1 MCISAWRLIFGICV
15 HWSLPPSAW
24 TYFLR
29 VNFSL
34 SLALGVN
41 GQKCW
46 AWTIGWG
53 SNLWSSLLDKTL
65 WNWAKNKNTL
75 GTNHMDRISPRMQ
88 SWQSW
93 RWILKTFVVVLVVV
107 ETQPHRTDLWM
118 SIFAPPD
125 LFTSSTSTIFF
136 SIFWVIG
143 LGNHTYTIPKKRKK
157 QHLQQHI
164 SAPNTPPKKTQN
176 QQRTYLPTKT
186 KQPVSGKIPF
196 FFSYPFRRRWTEPF
210 GLPRWAAHG
219 FFASQRRC
227 WVHRRPSTHQRW
239 ETSNGEDV
247 SKLHVTWRAVTWQ
260 VGNWLVGWLVGWIGF
275 FFPASKNTIRGLGG
289 MDVFFFQRNTTGIII
304 CFLQ

>member
-125 LFTSSTSTIFF
+125 LFTSSPSTIFF

-196 FFSYPFRRRWTEPF
+196 FFRIRFADVEPNRLVCLDEQRMVFSLLKDAVEFIDDHRHIKGGKPRTVRTFPSY
-210 GLPRWAAHG
+210 
-219 FFASQRRC
+219 
-227 WVHRRPSTHQRW
+227 
-239 ETSNGEDV
+239 TS
-247 SKLHVTWRAVTWQ
+247 
-260 VGNWLVGWLVGWIGF
+260 
-275 FFPASKNTIRGLGG
+275 RG
-289 MDVFFFQRNTTGIII
+289 VP
-304 CFLQ
+304 